1 MLKEDVPLV
10 ITILGGIG
18 GWSAAIV
25 ICTLWLTHQFRRLE
39 KTIYREIGLLGDV
52 VDGHDRRL
60 DRLEYHAFGFNFP
73 NLTPRSKDPK
83 GGPLVGG
90 DDLDHS

>member
-1 MLKEDVPLV
+1 
-10 ITILGGIG
+10 
-18 GWSAAIV
+18 
-25 ICTLWLTHQFRRLE
+25 
-39 KTIYREIGLLGDV
+39 LLGDV